1 MGYGVWLHGEAVA
14 AGMVLAAKVALHR
27 NYIEQ
32 DYVERI
38 VNLLTNAKLPQ
49 DFFKIMIHDK
59 KVKNGSIRYV
69 LPTGFGKSA
78 VFSDVPEEL
87 VVRAIEG

>member
-1 MGYGVWLHGEAVA
+1 
-14 AGMVLAAKVALHR
+14 
-27 NYIEQ
+27 
-32 DYVERI
+32 
-38 VNLLTNAKLPQ
+38 LLTNAKLPVKAPDTMSYQ

>member
-1 MGYGVWLHGEAVA
+1 MSY
-14 AGMVLAAKVALHR
+14 
-27 NYIEQ
+27 
-32 DYVERI
+32 
-38 VNLLTNAKLPQ
+38 Q

-69 LPTGFGKSA
+69 LPTGLGKSA

>member
-1 MGYGVWLHGEAVA
+1 MFYQQ
-14 AGMVLAAKVALHR
+14 VL
-27 NYIEQ
+27 
-32 DYVERI
+32 
-38 VNLLTNAKLPQ
+38 VNLQ
-49 DFFKIMIHDK
+49 YFQ
-59 KVKNGSIRYV
+59 VKNGSIRYV